1 MPRLD
6 GVGAWRRGARCPR
19 PTLDLYDI
27 EPSAAPQELAVAIAT
42 GTFSV
47 HRRPLG
53 SREPDMVISGGIP
66 SADQIGSYPMSSSF
80 RSVAGQDGAGCDGGE
95 LAGGTISGGGGSIDT
110 GGVTMMP
117 GADAPVSAAG
127 GACGSVS
134 AQRRPAKI
142 RLPST
147 KAAATMKSVFIGPIS
162 LTPVPLY
169 SDRTDAAGE
178 LACRV
183 ARPTQKDVP
192 CPVLMPRTTRAR

>member
-1 MPRLD
+1 
-6 GVGAWRRGARCPR
+6 
-19 PTLDLYDI
+19 
-27 EPSAAPQELAVAIAT
+27 
-42 GTFSV
+42 
-47 HRRPLG
+47 
-53 SREPDMVISGGIP
+53 
-66 SADQIGSYPMSSSF
+66 
-80 RSVAGQDGAGCDGGE
+80 
-95 LAGGTISGGGGSIDT
+95 
-110 GGVTMMP
+110 MMP

-192 CPVLMPRTTRAR
+192 CPVLMARATCTRGEKEPVGSSS